1 MCDYFNFLQDL
12 VLDQTKL
19 LNYSFKKNSE
29 LVLKVQD
36 DIWDMQ
42 VNAYKD
48 GMKNIMQVQ
57 KTNV

>member
-1 MCDYFNFLQDL
+1 MCDYFNFLQGL

-19 LNYSFKKNSE
+19 LNDSFKKNSE

-48 GMKNIMQVQ
+48 GMKNIMQI
-57 KTNV
+57 